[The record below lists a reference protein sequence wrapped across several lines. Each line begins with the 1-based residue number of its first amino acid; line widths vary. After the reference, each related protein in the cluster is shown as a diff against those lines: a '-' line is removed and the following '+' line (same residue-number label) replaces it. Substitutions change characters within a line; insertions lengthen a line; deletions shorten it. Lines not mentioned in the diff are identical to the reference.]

1 MSDGMG
7 YVIKLCRKAFL
18 NATNDIF
25 SIMIM
30 RNRSSFLRR
39 REFMTLVLC
48 GCLAVSGCSDQRAS
62 SPPSTTAGNVSGSGS
77 GASGPKRLIFITNG
91 DDPFWDACNA
101 GLIEGAKQFGIESQG
116 LRVVMEKNN
125 ATAQGQIEKLRQLA
139 SQSDVAGVAISVIQA
154 ENAAIVEEMKNLAA
168 KGVKVIT
175 VDGDVNR
182 NTFRDARPFY
192 IGTDN
197 IEGGRLL
204 GTAARTLLEGRGKTS
219 GGYVQFA
226 GFTDNDNARARMNG
240 FKEAV
245 GSGFTESDRM
255 SDEMDLSKARDN
267 VRTALVNHPDLVALV
282 GIWAYN
288 APAIAEVTQERGV
301 RDRMTV
307 ITFDAQAAA
316 LNHMA
321 DGTIDAMVVQNP
333 FEMGIQTVRLLKAML
348 GGDEATI
355 KEMFPR
361 RGEPD
366 GDIYT
371 TGLRLI
377 VPSDTSPLGSGKLN
391 TKNVEIMPLP
401 AFREWLAKYGLS
413 SS

>member
-1 MSDGMG
+1 MSDEMDYAIEVFGN
-7 YVIKLCRKAFL
+7 AFL
-18 NATNDIF
+18 NATNNITL
-25 SIMIM
+25 M
-30 RNRSSFLRR
+30 RNRPSMIRR
-39 REFMTLVLC
+39 RDCVTLFLC
-48 GCLAVSGCSDQRAS
+48 GCLALSGCSEQRAVT
-62 SPPSTTAGNVSGSGS
+62 PSTTATGGFTASGSGS
-77 GASGPKRLIFITNG
+77 SGPKRLIFITNG

-125 ATAQGQIEKLRQLA
+125 ATAQGQIEKLRQLG

-182 NTFRDARPFY
+182 EKFRDARSFY
-192 IGTDN
+192 LGTDN

-204 GTAARTLLEGRGKTS
+204 GSAARALLEGRGKTS

-240 FKEAV
+240 FKESV
-245 GSGFTESDRM
+245 GDAFKEVDRM

-267 VRTALVNHPDLVALV
+267 VRTALVNHPDLTALV

-288 APAIAEVTQERGV
+288 APAIAEVATERGV
-301 RDRMTV
+301 RDRLTI

-321 DGTIDAMVVQNP
+321 EGKIDAMVVQNP
-333 FEMGIQTVRLLKAML
+333 FDMGVQTVRLLRAML
-348 GGDEATI
+348 ASDEATV

-377 VPSDTSPLGSGKLN
+377 VPAGGSPLSGEKLE
-391 TKNVEIMPLP
+391 TKNVEVLPLP

>member
-1 MSDGMG
+1 METRESR
-7 YVIKLCRKAFL
+7 L
-18 NATNDIF
+18 AT
-25 SIMIM
+25 S
-30 RNRSSFLRR
+30 RRSA
-39 REFMTLVLC
+39 LVALLVGVTAAC
-48 GCLAVSGCSDQRAS
+48 GTGCGQRQD
-62 SPPSTTAGNVSGSGS
+62 AGGDA
-77 GASGPKRLIFITNG
+77 ASGGAQAGVKRFVFITNG

-101 GLIEGAKQFGIESQG
+101 GLVEGATQFGLEARG

-125 ATAQGQIEKLRQLA
+125 GTAQGQIEKLRQYG
-139 SQSDVAGVAISVIQA
+139 SQSDIAGVAISVIQA
-154 ENAAIVEEMKNLAA
+154 DNVAIVEEMRNLAA

-182 NTFRDARPFY
+182 DAFRDARPFY

-197 IEGGRLL
+197 IVGGRLL
-204 GTAARTLLEGRGKTS
+204 GQAARAILTARGRSS

-245 GSGFTESDRM
+245 GDGFREVDRM
-255 SDEMDLSKARDN
+255 PDGMDLSKARDN

-288 APAIAEVTQERGV
+288 APAIAEVMEERGV
-301 RDRMTV
+301 RAAADGPPMTA
-307 ITFDAQAAA
+307 ITFDAQATA
-316 LNHMA
+316 LERMA
-321 DGTIDAMVVQNP
+321 EGKIDAMVVQNP
-333 FEMGIQTVRLLKAML
+333 FEMGVQTVRLLLAMHAA
-348 GGDEATI
+348 DEATI
-355 KEMFPR
+355 AEMFPR

-366 GDIYT
+366 GDIFT

-377 VPSDTSPLGSGKLN
+377 VPDDEPLVKPADITLEGYERL
-391 TKNVEIMPLP
+391 PLSQ
-401 AFREWLAKYGLS
+401 FREWLGRYGLS